1 MNKSFLL
8 RNFIRSQLLENSN
21 ENLANEFADRVDELW
36 KLYDKG
42 MSTRQFQEKLE
53 TLHDEARKAGIFK
66 EMSLELNKRDMSVWD
81 QEELHRTGD
90 TVLKKDVY
98 LNVKQ

>member
-1 MNKSFLL
+1 MNSSLL
-8 RNFIRSQLLENSN
+8 REFISSQILESSN
-21 ENLANEFADRVDELW
+21 EDLANEFADRVDELW
-36 KLYDKG
+36 RLYDEG
-42 MSTRQFQEKLE
+42 MSTEQFQKKLE
-53 TLHDEARKAGIFK
+53 TLHDEARKAGVFK